1 VIRSR
6 LSRVLSAAAPVL
18 TGFLRP
24 PVIGAAYLL
33 VLTAASLAFSYG
45 DQRVQGVEVRSLRS
59 LIESGYREE
68 VSRVVALC
76 LALAALTGVLLGAAG
91 WVLVRARARLLN
103 RSPPGLVREA
113 LGAWVLVALAHLA
126 WVAHDAALRPQLYE
140 DWLYARGGFRQ
151 IVHVFLTDRLGP
163 TGVLVSALVLV
174 AGWLFVPVAANAR
187 ELELGRRLRRQ
198 LAEPR
203 TPVMACVFA
212 ALMIVALAAASP
224 RAPEAAPGR
233 DRPNVLL
240 IAVDSLRADRVDE
253 RVMPRLTRLAARG
266 ARFERAYVSLPRTF
280 PSWVTLLTGRHP
292 HRHGI
297 RDMFPSWEAR
307 SVDLKPVPRHFAAAG
322 YATLVV
328 GDFAADIFRR
338 IDLGFERVET
348 PTFNFRELIRVR
360 VLSAQPA
367 ILPLSGLG
375 WIRRLVPSFDEMH
388 NAADPMLLSRRALGA
403 IATVEREP
411 FLATV
416 FFSAL
421 HFPYAAQE
429 PYFNRFSDPGYRG
442 RFKYGKANLLGREAP
457 PDAADIRQIRA
468 AYDGAA
474 AAVDDALGALIDG
487 LEARGLTERTVIVIT
502 ADHGESLYESGRA
515 QGHGDHLFG
524 DETTHV
530 PLIVLDPRRPGART
544 VRELVRDVDL
554 APTLCELAG
563 IEPPT
568 DGDGHSLVPGL
579 DGQKLDSAFA
589 YAETGLWFSESLPDV
604 PKSFRIPYPDLTQ
617 LLELRQDHGDDLAL
631 WPELELLTTAAKH
644 RMVRDERYKLVY
656 APTRSGAKYLL
667 YDTAKDPDETRDVA
681 ADNPEIVRRLQEEL
695 WRWMLQDPAFERR
708 GDFLVPRVAA
718 QQAHAQAQKG
728 IRLQEHNP

>member
-1 VIRSR
+1 
-6 LSRVLSAAAPVL
+6 VLSAAAPVL
-18 TGFLRP
+18 VGFLRP
-24 PVIGAAYLL
+24 PVIGAAYVLL
-33 VLTAASLAFSYG
+33 LTAVSLAFSYG

-59 LIESGYREE
+59 LIESGYRDE

-76 LALAALTGVLLGAAG
+76 LALSALVGLALGAAAWG
-91 WVLVRARARLLN
+91 LIRARGRLLN
-103 RSPPGLVREA
+103 RPAAAPIREA
-113 LGAWVLVALAHLA
+113 FGAWILVAVAHAA

-151 IVHVFLTDRLGP
+151 TLHVFLTDSVGP
-163 TGVLVSALVLV
+163 TGVLVISLVSV
-174 AGWLFVPVAANAR
+174 AAWFFGPVATHAR
-187 ELELGRRLRRQ
+187 ELDLGRRILRQ
-198 LAEPR
+198 LEQPR

-212 ALMIVALAAASP
+212 ALVIVALAAASP
-224 RAPEAAPGR
+224 RAPEAGPGP

-240 IAVDSLRADRVDE
+240 IAIDSLRADRVDE
-253 RVMPRLTRLAARG
+253 RVMPRLARLGERG

-292 HRHGI
+292 HHHGI

-307 SVDLKPVPRHFAAAG
+307 SVDLKPVPRRFAAAG
-322 YATLVV
+322 YETLVV

-338 IDLGFERVET
+338 IELGFAKVET

-367 ILPLSGLG
+367 ILPLSTFR
-375 WIRRLVPSFDEMH
+375 WIRRVIPSFDEMH
-388 NAADPMLLSRRALGA
+388 NAADPELLSKRALGA
-403 IATVEREP
+403 IGAVRREP
-411 FLATV
+411 FFAAV
-416 FFSAL
+416 FFSTL
-421 HFPYAAQE
+421 HFPYAAPH

-474 AAVDDALGALIDG
+474 AAVDAALGALIDG
-487 LEARGLTERTVIVIT
+487 LEARGLAERTVVVIT

-530 PLIVLDPRRPGART
+530 PLIVLDPRRPASRMI
-544 VRELVRDVDL
+544 RDLVRDVDL

-563 IEPPT
+563 IEPPE
-568 DGDGHSLVPGL
+568 DGDGHSLVPAL
-579 DGQKLDSAFA
+579 DGKALERALA

-604 PKSFRIPYPDLTQ
+604 PRGLRIPYPDLTQ
-617 LLELRQDHGDDLAL
+617 LLELRRDHGDDLAL
-631 WPELELLTTAAKH
+631 RPELELLTTAAKH

-656 APTRSGAKYLL
+656 APTRSGARYLL
-667 YDTAKDPDETRDVA
+667 FDTAADPAETRDVA
-681 ADNPEIVRRLQEEL
+681 AANPDVMRRLQDEL
-695 WRWMLQDPAFERR
+695 WRWMLRDPAFERR
-708 GDFLVPRVAA
+708 GDLLVPRAAA
-718 QQAHAQAQKG
+718 QRAHAEADKG
-728 IRLQEHNP
+728 IRLEEHVP